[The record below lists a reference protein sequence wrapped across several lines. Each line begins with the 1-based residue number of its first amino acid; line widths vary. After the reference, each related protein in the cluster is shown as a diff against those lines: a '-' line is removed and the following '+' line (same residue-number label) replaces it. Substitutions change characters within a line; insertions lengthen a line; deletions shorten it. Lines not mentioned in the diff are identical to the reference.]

1 MKSVLLKDFGSA
13 MPAGGSVK
21 ADVIEAI
28 ADWCEALHGG
38 QSLRE
43 AFAHLVR
50 GLGAEA
56 GMLVR
61 THLNEFRSSRIEMYD
76 CRGDYSAYPLKATF
90 ADGHFGPHL
99 ARPRTASVWLGSAHE
114 GEYGANPSPA
124 LGEWQAA
131 RRMKEFVVLVLCG
144 GPTTRDHIEL
154 HFREQLSLEV
164 QASLGAVVPT
174 MARTWAARQ
183 VGLITRTAINK
194 RLSSDL
200 ERPGTGMTTLLSIS
214 NPARLSRAEFRVC
227 LLLSRG
233 LSTLGVSAELCLSE
247 ATVRSHLRNIYA
259 KTETSGL
266 PELVFML
273 LGARRP
279 PNEAEARWA

>member
-1 MKSVLLKDFGSA
+1 M
-13 MPAGGSVK
+13 
-21 ADVIEAI
+21 
-28 ADWCEALHGG
+28 H
-38 QSLRE
+38 
-43 AFAHLVR
+43 
-50 GLGAEA
+50 
-56 GMLVR
+56 
-61 THLNEFRSSRIEMYD
+61 D
-76 CRGDYSAYPLKATF
+76 CRSDCGAYPLKTTF

-99 ARPRTASVWLGSAHE
+99 TRPRTASVWLGSAHA
-114 GEYGANPSPA
+114 GESGANPAPA

-131 RRMKEFVVLVLCG
+131 RRMKEFVVLVLSG

-154 HFREQLSLEV
+154 HFHEPLSLDV

-183 VGLITRTAINK
+183 VGLITRTVINK
-194 RLSSDL
+194 RLSCDL
-200 ERPGTGMTTLLSIS
+200 GRSTAMTALLSIS

-233 LSTLGVSAELCLSE
+233 LSTLGVSAELSLSE

-279 PNEAEARWA
+279 PNEVEARWA

>member
-1 MKSVLLKDFGSA
+1 
-13 MPAGGSVK
+13 MPADGSVK

-38 QSLRE
+38 QPLKD
-43 AFAHLVR
+43 AFAHLVS

-61 THLNEFRSSRIEMYD
+61 THLNEFRSSRIEMHD
-76 CRGDYSAYPLKATF
+76 CRSDCGSHPLKTTF

-99 ARPRTASVWLGSAHE
+99 TKPRIASVWLGSAHV
-114 GEYGANPSPA
+114 GESGANPAPA

-131 RRMKEFVVLVLCG
+131 RRMKEFAVLVLSG

-154 HFREQLSLEV
+154 HFREQLSRDV

-174 MARTWAARQ
+174 MARTWATRQ
-183 VGLITRTAINK
+183 VGLITRTVINK
-194 RLSSDL
+194 RLSCDM
-200 ERPGTGMTTLLSIS
+200 ERPGIAMTTLLSIN

-233 LSTLGVSAELCLSE
+233 LSALGVSAELSLSD

-266 PELVFML
+266 AELVFML
-273 LGARRP
+273 LGAHRP
-279 PNEAEARWA
+279 PDEVEARWA